1 MSQGSMF
8 TIEIAI
14 VAVGFIVHIF
24 RLSRRSMLSFRYSIG
39 WFSIMFLGLLAAPF
53 VVIFA
58 PLAEKLKLSPSA
70 LLAAIST
77 IAVLVILIQLSVS
90 ISGNQRKM
98 DKLVRENALLKEKLD
113 ITLKDHK
120 SDSTE

>member
-1 MSQGSMF
+1 MSKGSMF
-8 TIEIAI
+8 AIEIAI
-14 VAVGFIVHIF
+14 VAVGFIAHVF
-24 RLSRRSMLSFRYSIG
+24 RLSRRGMLSFRYSIG

-58 PLAEKLKLSPSA
+58 PLAEKLKLTPSA
-70 LLAAIST
+70 LLASIST
-77 IAVLVILIQLSVS
+77 IAVVIILIQLSVS

-113 ITLKDHK
+113 ITLKDYK

>member
-8 TIEIAI
+8 VIEIAI
-14 VAVGFIVHIF
+14 IAVCFIAHIF
-24 RLSRRSMLSFRYSIG
+24 RLTRRGMLSFRYSIG

-58 PLAEKLKLSPSA
+58 PLAEKLKLTPSA
-70 LLAAIST
+70 LLASIST
-77 IAVLVILIQLSVS
+77 IAVVIILIQLSVS

>member
-1 MSQGSMF
+1 MSKGSMF
-8 TIEIAI
+8 AIEIAI
-14 VAVGFIVHIF
+14 VAVGFIAHVF
-24 RLSRRSMLSFRYSIG
+24 RLSRRGMLSFRYSIG

-58 PLAEKLKLSPSA
+58 PLAEKLKLTPSA

-77 IAVLVILIQLSVS
+77 IAVVIILIQLSVS

>member
-1 MSQGSMF
+1 MF
-8 TIEIAI
+8 AIEIAI
-14 VAVGFIVHIF
+14 VAVGFIAHVF
-24 RLSRRSMLSFRYSIG
+24 RLTRRGMLSFRYSIG

-58 PLAEKLKLSPSA
+58 PLAEKLKLTPSA

-77 IAVLVILIQLSVS
+77 IAVVVILIQLSVS

-98 DKLVRENALLKEKLD
+98 DTLVRENALLKEKLD

-120 SDSTE
+120 SDSAE

>member
-1 MSQGSMF
+1 MSKGSMF
-8 TIEIAI
+8 AIEIAI
-14 VAVGFIVHIF
+14 VAVGFIAHVF
-24 RLSRRSMLSFRYSIG
+24 RLSRRGMLSFRYSIG

-58 PLAEKLKLSPSA
+58 PLAEILKLTPSA

-77 IAVLVILIQLSVS
+77 IAVVVILIQLSVS

-98 DKLVRENALLKEKLD
+98 DTLVRENALLKEKLD

>member
-1 MSQGSMF
+1 MSKGSMF
-8 TIEIAI
+8 AIEIAI
-14 VAVGFIVHIF
+14 VAVGFIAHVF
-24 RLSRRSMLSFRYSIG
+24 RLSRRGMLSFRYSIG

-58 PLAEKLKLSPSA
+58 PLAEKLKLTPSA

-77 IAVLVILIQLSVS
+77 IAVVVILIQLSVS
-90 ISGNQRKM
+90 ISGNQRKT
-98 DKLVRENALLKEKLD
+98 DTLVRENALLKEKLD

>member
-1 MSQGSMF
+1 MSKGSMF
-8 TIEIAI
+8 AIEIAI
-14 VAVGFIVHIF
+14 VAAGFIAHVF
-24 RLSRRSMLSFRYSIG
+24 RLSRRGMLSFRYSIG

-58 PLAEKLKLSPSA
+58 PLAEKLKLTPSA

-77 IAVLVILIQLSVS
+77 IAVVVILIQLSVS

-98 DKLVRENALLKEKLD
+98 DTLVRENALLKEKLD
-113 ITLKDHK
+113 VTLKDHK
-120 SDSTE
+120 SDFTE

>member
-1 MSQGSMF
+1 MSKGSMF
-8 TIEIAI
+8 AIEIAI
-14 VAVGFIVHIF
+14 VAVGFIAHVF
-24 RLSRRSMLSFRYSIG
+24 RLSRRGMLSFRYSIG

-58 PLAEKLKLSPSA
+58 PLAEKLKLTPSA

-77 IAVLVILIQLSVS
+77 IAVVMILIQLSVS

-113 ITLKDHK
+113 ITLKDYK

>member
-1 MSQGSMF
+1 MSQSSMF
-8 TIEIAI
+8 AIEIGL
-14 VAVGFIVHIF
+14 VAVGFIAHIF
-24 RLSRRSMLSFRYSIG
+24 RLSRRGMLSFRYSIG

-58 PLAEKLKLSPSA
+58 PLAEKLKLTPSA

-77 IAVLVILIQLSVS
+77 IAVVIILIQLSVS

-98 DKLVRENALLKEKLD
+98 DTLVRENALLKEKLD

>member
-8 TIEIAI
+8 AIEIAI
-14 VAVGFIVHIF
+14 VAVGFIAHVF
-24 RLSRRSMLSFRYSIG
+24 RLTRRGMLSFRYSIG

-58 PLAEKLKLSPSA
+58 PLAEKLKLTPSA

-77 IAVLVILIQLSVS
+77 IAVVVILIQLSVS

-98 DKLVRENALLKEKLD
+98 DTLVRENALLKEKLD
-113 ITLKDHK
+113 VTLKDHK

>member
-1 MSQGSMF
+1 MSKGSMF
-8 TIEIAI
+8 AIEIAI
-14 VAVGFIVHIF
+14 VAVGFIAHVF
-24 RLSRRSMLSFRYSIG
+24 RLSRRGMLSFRYSIG

-58 PLAEKLKLSPSA
+58 PLAEKLKLTPSA
-70 LLAAIST
+70 LLASIST
-77 IAVLVILIQLSVS
+77 IAVVIILIQLSVS

-98 DKLVRENALLKEKLD
+98 NKLVRENALLKEKLD

>member
-8 TIEIAI
+8 AIEIAI
-14 VAVGFIVHIF
+14 IAVGFIAHVF
-24 RLSRRSMLSFRYSIG
+24 RLTRRGLLSFRYSMG

-53 VVIFA
+53 VIIFA
-58 PLAEKLKLSPSA
+58 PLAEKLQLTPSA

-77 IAVLVILIQLSVS
+77 IVVLVILIQLSVS

-98 DKLVRENALLKEKLD
+98 DILVRENALLKEKLEV
-113 ITLKDHK
+113 TLKDHK
-120 SDSTE
+120 SDSAE

>member
-1 MSQGSMF
+1 MSKGSMF
-8 TIEIAI
+8 AIEIAI
-14 VAVGFIVHIF
+14 VAVGFIAHVF
-24 RLSRRSMLSFRYSIG
+24 RLSRRGMLSFRYSIG

-58 PLAEKLKLSPSA
+58 PLAEKLKLTPSA
-70 LLAAIST
+70 LLASILT
-77 IAVLVILIQLSVS
+77 IAVVIILIQLSVS

>member
-1 MSQGSMF
+1 MSHGSV
-8 TIEIAI
+8 IALEIGL
-14 VAVGFIVHIF
+14 VAVGFIAHIF
-24 RLSRRSMLSFRYSIG
+24 RLSRRGMLSFRYSIG
-39 WFSIMFLGLLAAPF
+39 WFSIMFIGLLAVPLAA
-53 VVIFA
+53 IFS
-58 PLAEKLKLSPSA
+58 PLAEKLELSPSA

-77 IAVLVILIQLSVS
+77 IAVVMILIQLSVS

>member
-1 MSQGSMF
+1 MSKGSMF
-8 TIEIAI
+8 AIEIAI
-14 VAVGFIVHIF
+14 VAVGFIAHVF
-24 RLSRRSMLSFRYSIG
+24 RLSRRGMLSFRYSIG

-58 PLAEKLKLSPSA
+58 PLAEKLKLTPSA
-70 LLAAIST
+70 LLASILT
-77 IAVLVILIQLSVS
+77 IAVVMILIQLSVS

>member
-8 TIEIAI
+8 AIEIAI
-14 VAVGFIVHIF
+14 IAVCFIAHIF
-24 RLSRRSMLSFRYSIG
+24 RLTRRGMLSFRYSIG

-58 PLAEKLKLSPSA
+58 PLAEKLKLTPSA
-70 LLAAIST
+70 LLASILT
-77 IAVLVILIQLSVS
+77 IAVVIILIQLSVS

>member
-8 TIEIAI
+8 AIEIAI
-14 VAVGFIVHIF
+14 VAVGFIAHVF
-24 RLSRRSMLSFRYSIG
+24 RLTRRGMLSFRYSIG

-58 PLAEKLKLSPSA
+58 PLAEKLKLTPSA

-77 IAVLVILIQLSVS
+77 IAVVVILIQLSVS

-98 DKLVRENALLKEKLD
+98 DTLVRENALLKEKLD
-113 ITLKDHK
+113 VTLKDHK
-120 SDSTE
+120 SDFTE

>member
-1 MSQGSMF
+1 MSQSSMF
-8 TIEIAI
+8 AIEIGL
-14 VAVGFIVHIF
+14 VAVGFIAHIF
-24 RLSRRSMLSFRYSIG
+24 RLSRQGMLSFRYSIG

-58 PLAEKLKLSPSA
+58 PIAEKLRLTPSA
-70 LLAAIST
+70 FLAAIST
-77 IAVLVILIQLSVS
+77 IAVVIILIQLSVS

-98 DKLVRENALLKEKLD
+98 DTLVRENALLKEKLE

>member
-1 MSQGSMF
+1 MSHGSLVAL
-8 TIEIAI
+8 EIGL
-14 VAVGFIVHIF
+14 VAVGFIAHIF
-24 RLSRRSMLSFRYSIG
+24 RLSRRGMLSFRYSIG
-39 WFSIMFLGLLAAPF
+39 WFSIMFIGLLAVPLAAVF
-53 VVIFA
+53 S
-58 PLAEKLKLSPSA
+58 PLAEKLELSPSA

-77 IAVLVILIQLSVS
+77 IAVVMILIQLSVS

-113 ITLKDHK
+113 ITLKDYK

>member
-8 TIEIAI
+8 AIEIAI
-14 VAVGFIVHIF
+14 IAVGFIAHVF
-24 RLSRRSMLSFRYSIG
+24 RLTRRGMLSFRYSIG

-58 PLAEKLKLSPSA
+58 PLAEKLKLTPSA

-77 IAVLVILIQLSVS
+77 IAVVVILIQLSVS

-98 DKLVRENALLKEKLD
+98 DTLVRENALLKEKLD

-120 SDSTE
+120 SDSAE

>member
-1 MSQGSMF
+1 MSDRTMF
-8 TIEIAI
+8 SIEIAI
-14 VAVGFIVHIF
+14 VAVLFAIHIA
-24 RLSRRSMLSFRYSIG
+24 RLSRKGMLSFRYSVG
-39 WFSIMFLGLLAAPF
+39 WIAIAIIGLLASPLVI
-53 VVIFA
+53 VVA
-58 PLAEKLKLSPSA
+58 PLADKLRLTPTV

-77 IAVLVILIQLSVS
+77 VAVAVILIQLSVS

-98 DKLVRENALLKEKLD
+98 DTLVRENALLKEKLD

>member
-8 TIEIAI
+8 AIEIAI
-14 VAVGFIVHIF
+14 VAVGFIAHVF
-24 RLSRRSMLSFRYSIG
+24 RLTRRGMLSFRYSIG

-58 PLAEKLKLSPSA
+58 PLAEKLKLTPSA

-77 IAVLVILIQLSVS
+77 IAVVVILIQLSVS

>member
-1 MSQGSMF
+1 MSHGSLVAL
-8 TIEIAI
+8 EIGL
-14 VAVGFIVHIF
+14 VAVGFIAHIF
-24 RLSRRSMLSFRYSIG
+24 RLSRRGMLSFRYSIG
-39 WFSIMFLGLLAAPF
+39 WFSIMFIGLLAVPLAAVF
-53 VVIFA
+53 S
-58 PLAEKLKLSPSA
+58 PLAEKLELSPSA

-77 IAVLVILIQLSVS
+77 IAVVMILIQLSVS
-90 ISGNQRKM
+90 ISGNQRKL

>member
-1 MSQGSMF
+1 MTHGSV
-8 TIEIAI
+8 TALEIGL
-14 VAVGFIVHIF
+14 VAVGFIAHVF
-24 RLSRRSMLSFRYSIG
+24 RLSRRGMLSFRYSIG
-39 WFSIMFLGLLAAPF
+39 WFSIMFIGLLAVPLAAVF
-53 VVIFA
+53 S
-58 PLAEKLKLSPSA
+58 PLAEKLKLTPSA
-70 LLAAIST
+70 LLASISA
-77 IAVLVILIQLSVS
+77 IAVVVILIQLSVS

>member
-1 MSQGSMF
+1 MSQSSMF
-8 TIEIAI
+8 AIEIGL
-14 VAVGFIVHIF
+14 VAVGFIAHIF
-24 RLSRRSMLSFRYSIG
+24 RLSRRGMLSFRYSIG

-58 PLAEKLKLSPSA
+58 PIAEKLRLTPSA
-70 LLAAIST
+70 FLAAIST
-77 IAVLVILIQLSVS
+77 IAVVIILIQLSVS

-98 DKLVRENALLKEKLD
+98 DTLVRENALLKEKLE

>member
-53 VVIFA
+53 VVIIA

>member
-1 MSQGSMF
+1 MLS
-8 TIEIAI
+8 IEIGL
-14 VAVGFIVHIF
+14 VAVAFIIHIF
-24 RLSRRSMLSFRYSIG
+24 FLTRRGMLSFRYSIG
-39 WFSIMFLGLLAAPF
+39 WLSIMFLGLLAAPL
-53 VVIFA
+53 VAIFA

-77 IAVLVILIQLSVS
+77 IAVVIILIQLSVS

-98 DKLVRENALLKEKLD
+98 DMLVRENALLKEKLY

>member
-1 MSQGSMF
+1 MSKGSMF
-8 TIEIAI
+8 AIEIAI
-14 VAVGFIVHIF
+14 VAVGFIAHVF
-24 RLSRRSMLSFRYSIG
+24 RLSRRGMLSFRYSIG

-58 PLAEKLKLSPSA
+58 PLAEKLKLTPSA

-77 IAVLVILIQLSVS
+77 IAVVIILIQLSVS

-98 DKLVRENALLKEKLD
+98 DTLVRENALLKEKLD

>member
-8 TIEIAI
+8 AIEIAI
-14 VAVGFIVHIF
+14 VAVGFIAHVF
-24 RLSRRSMLSFRYSIG
+24 RLSRRGMLSFRYSIG
-39 WFSIMFLGLLAAPF
+39 WLSIMFLGLLAAPL

-58 PLAEKLKLSPSA
+58 PLAEKLKLTPSA

-77 IAVLVILIQLSVS
+77 IAVVMILIQLSVS

>member
-8 TIEIAI
+8 AIEIGL
-14 VAVGFIVHIF
+14 VAVAFIIHIF
-24 RLSRRSMLSFRYSIG
+24 ILTHRGMLSFRYSIG

-70 LLAAIST
+70 LLAAISSVGV
-77 IAVLVILIQLSVS
+77 AVILIQLSVS

-98 DKLVRENALLKEKLD
+98 DTLVRENALLKEKLD

>member
-1 MSQGSMF
+1 MSKGSMF
-8 TIEIAI
+8 AIEIAI
-14 VAVGFIVHIF
+14 VAVGFIAHVF
-24 RLSRRSMLSFRYSIG
+24 RLSRRGMLSFRYSIG

-70 LLAAIST
+70 LLAAISSVGV
-77 IAVLVILIQLSVS
+77 AVILIQLSVS

-98 DKLVRENALLKEKLD
+98 DTLVRENALLKEKLD

-120 SDSTE
+120 SDFTE